1 MLAATTVEEEPAVRR
16 AFALPAVVITL
27 ALLLVGC
34 GGDDDDESSSD
45 ETPSG
50 PTETI
55 EAKDFSFDPSEVRL
69 EAGKE
74 VTLVLDN
81 QGDVEHNLTVEDL
94 DVDKDA
100 EPGETANAP
109 VTPDAGS
116 YDFHCEYHPDRMQGT
131 ITVE

>member
-1 MLAATTVEEEPAVRR
+1 MRR
-16 AFALPAVVITL
+16 AFAVTAVVL
-27 ALLLVGC
+27 AVALLLAGC
-34 GGDDDDESSSD
+34 GSDDDDDSSSD
-45 ETPSG
+45 SGTPSG
-50 PTETI
+50 PSEEI
-55 EAKDFSFDPSEVRL
+55 VAKDFSFDPNEVRL

-74 VTLVLDN
+74 VTLVVDN

-100 EPGETANAP
+100 EEGEKASAT

-116 YDFHCEYHPDRMQGT
+116 YQFHCKYHPDRMTGT